1 MAVVRAAANKVRKG
15 VVGQDSFY
23 YTGGRQ
29 IVRQSRNNSN
39 YGETASRSVAQ
50 QSRRV
55 MWPNLVNHYKL
66 LAPWL
71 KKSFGN
77 LGKGS
82 SEYTRFMQLNVSD
95 SKFPLE
101 KSEAELEMVVPM
113 PFTIAWG
120 PLSSVFPLGNDPES
134 GNYGSTV
141 NSPAMT
147 AGMTVGQ
154 YATAFITANNG
165 WQNGDNFAVVM
176 LKYTEQGDYIFN
188 AQSDYFELTMNTEST
203 TPLANTRFGQTFTV
217 DGGKLKLVNNEHIIS
232 LAFVHT
238 RRYGSVLKC
247 SQAFLEPTGA
257 IKRLRDE
264 ANTTF
269 HLQECMLSYGLDPS
283 VLIQPGGSI
292 IR

>member
-71 KKSFGN
+71 KKSFGK

-82 SEYTRFMQLNVSD
+82 SEYTRFMQLNVELST
-95 SKFPLE
+95 FPMY
-101 KSEAELEMVVPM
+101 KAEAELSMVAPYEFWV
-113 PFTIAWG
+113 AWG
-120 PLSSVFPLGNDPES
+120 PLSPLTLMNKEADQGAFTS
-134 GNYGSTV
+134 LV

-147 AGMTVGQ
+147 AGITVGE
-154 YATAFITANNG
+154 YATAFIAANNG
-165 WQNGDNFAVVM
+165 WRNGDNFAVVI
-176 LKYTEQGDYIFN
+176 LKATDSGDYIFN
-188 AQSDYFELTMNTEST
+188 AESDYFELTMNTEST
-203 TPLANTRFGQTFTV
+203 TPLANTRFGQTFSV
-217 DGGKLKLVNNEHIIS
+217 DGGKLKMAANLDVLSMAWI
-232 LAFVHT
+232 HT
-238 RRYGSVLKC
+238 RRVGSVLQC
-247 SQAFLEPTGA
+247 SQANLVAVSNIKDLET
-257 IKRLRDE
+257 E
-264 ANTTF
+264 ANTPF
-269 HLQECMLSYGLDPS
+269 RLQECMLSYGLDPS
-283 VLIQPGGSI
+283 VLIQPGGKI